1 MSLSRPFLLP
11 LALTLCVWGSHA
23 AAVTIDFESF
33 TTGAVEP
40 GGGFVDSGVTITSGP
55 LVGDDDHLGLTLF
68 DSTGGPANGDPDLLV
83 GLGNVLIL
91 QNNALGTTTVPGIYD
106 TPNDD
111 AQGGEILFAFSS
123 ASVLTSIDLIDI
135 NGGGAVTLTL
145 TDSSGDERIYS
156 VPDDWTGDIVD
167 DGPPGYGTLDLT
179 TLANQAGVGPGNPDA
194 TATEDAGFDANDVVG
209 LSVVFNGSAA
219 LDNLVFVP
227 EPGTLLLLGAGLG
240 LLTLRRRS

>member
-1 MSLSRPFLLP
+1 MRLSTLLFLP
-11 LALTLCVWGSHA
+11 LALCVALAGSQA
-23 AAVTIDFESF
+23 AAITIDFESF
-33 TTGAVEP
+33 ATGAVEP
-40 GGGFVDSGVTITSGP
+40 GGGFVDSGVTITSG
-55 LVGDDDHLGLTLF
+55 GSGSNLGLTLF
-68 DSTGGPANGDPDLLV
+68 DSDTADALDPDLVV

-91 QNNALGTTTVPGIYD
+91 QNDAFSSVTLGIYD

-111 AQGGEILFAFSS
+111 AGGGDFSFAFSS
-123 ASVLTSIDLIDI
+123 PSVLTSVDLIDI

-167 DGPPGYGTLDLT
+167 DGPPGYATLDLT
-179 TLANQAGVGPGNPDA
+179 TLANQTGIGPGTPDA
-194 TATEDAGFDANDVVG
+194 TATEDAGFDANDVVS
-209 LSVVFNGSAA
+209 LDVVFNGSAA

-240 LLTLRRRS
+240 LLTLRRRQ